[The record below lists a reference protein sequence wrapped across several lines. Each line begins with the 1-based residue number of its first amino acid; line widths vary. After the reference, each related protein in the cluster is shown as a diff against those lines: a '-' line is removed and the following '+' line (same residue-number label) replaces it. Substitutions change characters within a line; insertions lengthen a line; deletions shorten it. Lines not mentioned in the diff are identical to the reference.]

1 MISGLF
7 DMRLY
12 LGGYLDFY
20 NPESGGWL
28 EIELDQPTKLSE
40 VLEKLG
46 IPLGDVQLFV
56 LNGDLVE
63 IGETMVSGQDEVKL
77 FPAVGG
83 GQE

>member
-56 LNGDLVE
+56 LNGELVE
-63 IGETMVSGQDEVKL
+63 LGETMVSGQDEVKL